1 VFLQFGVEAAVIG
14 IAGGVLGL
22 LIAELGLWSVR
33 QRPDSYA
40 QLATMDVSMLLGTF
54 VLAICASILAG
65 LLPAWRAC
73 RIAPA
78 IQLKAQ

>member
-1 VFLQFGVEAAVIG
+1 
-14 IAGGVLGL
+14 
-22 LIAELGLWSVR
+22 
-33 QRPDSYA
+33 
-40 QLATMDVSMLLGTF
+40 MDLSMLLGTF
-54 VLAICASILAG
+54 ALAVCASVLAG